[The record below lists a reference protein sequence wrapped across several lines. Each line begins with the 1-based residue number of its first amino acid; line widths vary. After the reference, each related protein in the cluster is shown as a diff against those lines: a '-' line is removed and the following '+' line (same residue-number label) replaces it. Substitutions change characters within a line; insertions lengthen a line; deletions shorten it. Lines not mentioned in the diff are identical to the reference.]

1 MYQLGEDLNKI
12 KFAVNTKKRD
22 NTGMDSYV
30 LDDEADDLEEEYK
43 EETTPRL

>member
-1 MYQLGEDLNKI
+1 MNKI